1 MMEGIAMKQMLLL
14 VVASFLFASPVQ
26 AVPLTWTFSG
36 TTSMT
41 LQSEYNG
48 MPAQGLDFEFRIF
61 LDTDAM
67 VFVPSIPF
75 NDVIFSGPFQ
85 GEIDLET
92 FGLLPV
98 HPVSSVENFAPSQG
112 GVIGVEYTQ
121 PFPAGKSF
129 INFPSII
136 SSDRT
141 HLTPIPPTAPLP
153 LSSVRIGG
161 PDNLILFAQ
170 VATFSATVSETT
182 VPEGGS
188 TAVLLAASLAVV
200 GFLRRRYTT

>member
-153 LSSVRIGG
+153 LPALRIGG
-161 PDNLILFAQ
+161 PNNLLLFAP
-170 VATFSATVSETT
+170 VTMFSAVSETA

-188 TAVLLAASLAVV
+188 TAVLLTPALVAF
-200 GFLRRRYTT
+200 GFLRRRYRM

>member
-1 MMEGIAMKQMLLL
+1 MQKIVLLIL
-14 VVASFLFASPVQ
+14 GSFLFASSVH

-41 LQSEYNG
+41 LPSEYNG
-48 MPAQGLDFEFRIF
+48 TPAQGLDFEFRIF

-67 VFVPSIPF
+67 VFAPSIPF
-75 NDVIFSGPFQ
+75 NDVIFPGPFQ
-85 GEIDLET
+85 GEINLET

-98 HPVSSVENFAPSQG
+98 FPISSVENFAPSQG
-112 GVIGVEYTQ
+112 DVRGVEYTQ
-121 PFPAGKSF
+121 PFAGKSF
-129 INFPSII
+129 INFPSFI

-141 HLTPIPPTAPLP
+141 DLTPIPPIAPLAP
-153 LSSVRIGG
+153 SGVRIAG
-161 PDNLILFAQ
+161 PNNLDLRAQ
-170 VATFSATVSETT
+170 VAIFSATVSETA

-200 GFLRRRYTT
+200 GFLRRRYTR